1 MYRHLRTATWT
12 FEESGENRKRA
23 ANETRFS
30 DTLDDTLDPNLTRIN
45 FLPSPCP
52 DCPPCDLFSRS

>member
-23 ANETRFS
+23 PNETRFS
-30 DTLDDTLDPNLTRIN
+30 DTSDDTLDPNARIN
-45 FLPSPCP
+45 FLSSLCP
-52 DCPPCDLFSRS
+52 DYLFSRS